1 MTAPVATKLPPP
13 GASAFPHLSPRP
25 AYGPA
30 WPYVLRAFCRILRF
44 PLLCTAFHVWTEPGY
59 AHAYSLFT
67 SRMRDAAPDTL
78 GWMHRDDLFFTVGLS
93 SFISVIWVVENTFF
107 YACDHFKLLQQY
119 KMHRTRAMEPA
130 E

>member
-1 MTAPVATKLPPP
+1 MVRDERCPERHHGASDSYAQIHTPRPRPLGSAFTREDLSFGDRNTRNSIPPPAFRVLTMTAPVATKLPPP

-67 SRMRDAAPDTL
+67 
-78 GWMHRDDLFFTVGLS
+78 
-93 SFISVIWVVENTFF
+93 
-107 YACDHFKLLQQY
+107 
-119 KMHRTRAMEPA
+119 
-130 E
+130 